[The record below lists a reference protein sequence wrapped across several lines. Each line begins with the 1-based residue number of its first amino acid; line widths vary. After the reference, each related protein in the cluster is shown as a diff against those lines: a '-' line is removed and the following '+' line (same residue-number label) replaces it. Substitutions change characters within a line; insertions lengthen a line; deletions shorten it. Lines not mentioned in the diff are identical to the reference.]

1 MLQSQLRAGGLL
13 VVASPYTWRPEH
25 TPVSNWLGGTL
36 KDAENHF
43 TVDGLKEALGPE
55 LVLLQES
62 RVPFV
67 IPDPDGTFQYTY
79 SNCTVF
85 GQPSLA

>member
-55 LVLLQES
+55 LVLLQ
-62 RVPFV
+62 VLFIAV
-67 IPDPDGTFQYTY
+67 NTDQFGIPI
-79 SNCTVF
+79 
-85 GQPSLA
+85 